1 MLSEPGAGGGRCL
14 YGSPLQ
20 RASWASWRWGRGVSH
35 GRYSGSRLL
44 WVVYTCS
51 PQVLHLLL
59 LFEILKHDFLA
70 PLQGQLVHP
79 GGLQPFLTEAAVLT
93 GQTPTHTHSGI
104 VTADANIHR
113 VRDESTRRR

>member
-1 MLSEPGAGGGRCL
+1 M
-14 YGSPLQ
+14 
-20 RASWASWRWGRGVSH
+20 
-35 GRYSGSRLL
+35 

-93 GQTPTHTHSGI
+93 GQTHPPHTHTGI

-113 VRDESTRRR
+113 VCDRVYKAALTCTSVFPVISAWFH